1 MECFDNFCTQPLL
14 QMIDYQTER
23 QDTLKKLKPSIV
35 EEVKEEEETRQ
46 KLVDKIIEEKEK
58 LKRNFLLEDYLRKLK
73 IASEERK

>member
-1 MECFDNFCTQPLL
+1 MEA
-14 QMIDYQTER
+14 YQTER
-23 QDTLKKLKPSIV
+23 QETLKKLKPSIV

-58 LKRNFLLEDYLRKLK
+58 LKRNFLLEDYLRILK